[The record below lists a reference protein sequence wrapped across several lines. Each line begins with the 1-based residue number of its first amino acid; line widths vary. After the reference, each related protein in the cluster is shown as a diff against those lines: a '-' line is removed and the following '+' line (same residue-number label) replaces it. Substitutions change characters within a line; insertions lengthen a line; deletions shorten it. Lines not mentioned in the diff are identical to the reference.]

1 MIRTR
6 LVLGLCGIG
15 TAVLASRVAGQRTNA
30 PATNAVVW
38 SADELPWTANP
49 TVAGARQVA
58 LWGDS
63 TKEPYGAL
71 KAIKAGTVV
80 AAHTH
85 SSQSRFVVLSGT
97 LRFVMGA
104 QAPRMLGPQSYG
116 SIPAG
121 AVHSATC
128 QISECVYF
136 EMSDGPYDFTPAPQ
150 R

>member
-15 TAVLASRVAGQRTNA
+15 TAVLASRVAGQRT
-30 PATNAVVW
+30 
-38 SADELPWTANP
+38 NP